1 LEEFQMDPDTP
12 RSEAFVPLKRG
23 TPPDGGVVA
32 AVFCA
37 TVGLLWLGTCLWMLS
52 LVVANEPTF
61 PTLAA
66 CLVGIALGVAAVA
79 SQAPHLSLALWFE
92 RPRAA
97 VAVQN
102 GPAGGAFTFR
112 YSQRVEKPATA
123 DLTCSLIL
131 REAVA
136 RITADGTPAPST
148 WVDHLVEAQ
157 RGFGRATHPGDLLQT
172 GCTFAIPTTLR
183 RRFGLGDG
191 KLSWIVKVRVCMPDQ
206 SEFWEEFALPFE
218 PVVGSEEAPAPWLA
232 EPGRFSVMVL
242 RIPDWFR
249 PEPTPEALLE
259 VAPHLHRVHRLPVR
273 VLETLS
279 RDEAERACR
288 RLDAAGVAAALYCDD
303 QLVERRALHNLPI
316 PQGEA
321 EPAIDTLPIPLTVSW
336 GVVDSSYAAIE
347 PHSRAPQIESVT
359 LRRAG

>member
-1 LEEFQMDPDTP
+1 MDPDTP
-12 RSEAFVPLKRG
+12 LSEAFVPLKRG

-52 LVVANEPTF
+52 FILAHEPTL

-66 CLVGIALGVAAVA
+66 CSVGIALGVAAVA
-79 SQAPHLSLALWFE
+79 SQAPHLALAVWFE
-92 RPRAA
+92 RPWAA

-102 GPAGGAFTFR
+102 GPAGDTFTFR
-112 YSQRVEKPATA
+112 YSQRVEKPVTA
-123 DLTCSLIL
+123 ELICSLIL
-131 REAVA
+131 REAVP
-136 RITADGTPAPST
+136 RITAEGIPGTAT

-157 RGFGRATHPGDLLQT
+157 RSFGRATHSGDLLQA
-172 GCTFAIPTTLR
+172 GCTFAVPSTLR

-218 PVVGSEEAPAPWLA
+218 PVVGPMVGVEEAPPPWVTEA
-232 EPGRFSVMVL
+232 GRFSVTVL

-259 VAPHLHRVHRLPVR
+259 IAPHLHRVNRLPVR

-288 RLDAAGVAAALYCDD
+288 RLDAAGIAVALYCDD
-303 QLVERRALHNLPI
+303 QLVERRALHDLPI
-316 PQGEA
+316 PQTEA
-321 EPAIDTLPIPLTVSW
+321 MPRVETLPIPLTASLE
-336 GVVDSSYAAIE
+336 VVDGAYAAIE
-347 PHSRAPQIESVT
+347 TLSRAPQIEPVT